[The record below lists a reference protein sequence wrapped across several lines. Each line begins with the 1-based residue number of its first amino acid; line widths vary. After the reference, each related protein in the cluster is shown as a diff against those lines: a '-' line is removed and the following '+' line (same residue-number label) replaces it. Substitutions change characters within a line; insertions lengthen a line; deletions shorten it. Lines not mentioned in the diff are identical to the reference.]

1 LSAGPRVKP
10 DGNRSRRAGVGTDGC
25 QDGHMGSAGDKPRK
39 KKAPLPKVPK
49 YENPN
54 RAEGSDGGSFGRSG
68 HGSDHHHYEK
78 PTGAGAWFLK
88 VLSRKPKP

>member
-1 LSAGPRVKP
+1 MKP

-25 QDGHMGSAGDKPRK
+25 QDGRMGSAGDKPRK